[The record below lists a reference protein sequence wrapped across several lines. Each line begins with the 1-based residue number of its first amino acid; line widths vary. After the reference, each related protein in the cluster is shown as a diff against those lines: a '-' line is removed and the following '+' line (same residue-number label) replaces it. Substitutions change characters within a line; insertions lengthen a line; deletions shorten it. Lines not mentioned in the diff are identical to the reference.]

1 MGHASF
7 HDRFVFTYNQAAI
20 SWASKK
26 QNSVALSSCEAET
39 MALSEAAKEGIFLR
53 RFLDEL
59 GLGSSSPTSL
69 TPPTSLATDNKAARD
84 LAYNPEHHEK
94 TKHIE
99 RRHFYVRELVESE
112 ELIVPFVST
121 TSNMADFFTKPL
133 AGEQFYR
140 LRNAIMN
147 HPSRSES
154 RAARASAPRES
165 DSDAPPAPAAPPE
178 RPPCR
183 CCGGSGLEPPLVRTR
198 FECSACGGAGL
209 VKGESCYVCDGR
221 GYHVGHSPEANPVE
235 RSPAVPSAG
244 GCREP
249 HRTSSPRHVPRRVPA
264 SLG

>member
-1 MGHASF
+1 LGHASF

-20 SWASKK
+20 SWANKK
-26 QNSVALSSCEAET
+26 QNSVALSSCEAEI

-59 GLGSSSPTSL
+59 GLNSSSPTSL
-69 TPPTSLATDNKAARD
+69 APPTSLATDNKAARD

-99 RRHFYVRELVESE
+99 RRHFYVESE

-183 CCGGSGLEPPLVRTR
+183 CCGGSGLEPPLVCTC
-198 FECSACGGAGL
+198 FECSA
-209 VKGESCYVCDGR
+209 
-221 GYHVGHSPEANPVE
+221 
-235 RSPAVPSAG
+235 
-244 GCREP
+244 
-249 HRTSSPRHVPRRVPA
+249 
-264 SLG
+264 